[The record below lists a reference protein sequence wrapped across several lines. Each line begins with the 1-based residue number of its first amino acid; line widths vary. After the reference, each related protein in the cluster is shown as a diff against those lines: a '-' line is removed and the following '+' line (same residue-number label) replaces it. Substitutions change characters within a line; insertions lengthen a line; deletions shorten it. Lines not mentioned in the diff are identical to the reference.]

1 MIQVFFIKS
10 IFYLSIFLF
19 CVKIIIYV
27 LMKIFAERLKSLRE
41 EAGITQI
48 QLAREANLDKSTIV
62 KHERAKISPSAEVLI
77 IFAKFFHVTTDYL
90 LGLEE

>member
-1 MIQVFFIKS
+1 MSECK
-10 IFYLSIFLF
+10 
-19 CVKIIIYV
+19 VK
-27 LMKIFAERLKSLRE
+27 LGLTMKIFAERLKSLRE

-48 QLAREANLDKSTIV
+48 QLAREVNLDKSTIA
-62 KHERAKISPSAEVLI
+62 KYETAKISPSAEVLI